1 MWKGPEAGSNEH
13 GTVRNEANVAAACRA
28 DGEVGM
34 RPERCSGPD
43 HAGREGRNEAF
54 PPSFYFGKFQTYR
67 KAADVVE
74 FLTRYSNG

>member
-13 GTVRNEANVAAACRA
+13 GTVRNVTAACRA
-28 DGEVGM
+28 DGEVGT

-43 HAGREGRNEAF
+43 HAGLEGQNEAF

-67 KAADVVE
+67 KVADVIE